1 MLNSYLSTTAT
12 EHHGARHAKKI
23 FDTWPDSCFFIFFT
37 GCSSSPDTQ
46 PMPTSTPTPVVS
58 SLPESRAVTVPPS
71 EMALQ
76 LSDMNSDYRIKD
88 RSVISLQEVDQF
100 KRDIGWKEGY
110 FVHFYRLDKDK
121 DDQTIVR
128 QSINIF
134 PLENINKVFKTEKE
148 EMKSRANVSSTFYE
162 IPFPMVGDTSIAF
175 RESQTGNPYES
186 VVYTVLFSKKDVY
199 EKIIMTGSTTDY
211 EALKAITQRAAEK
224 IR

>member
-1 MLNSYLSTTAT
+1 MQKRYLIT
-12 EHHGARHAKKI
+12 GLI
-23 FDTWPDSCFFIFFT
+23 LVFFIFFT
-37 GCSSSPDTQ
+37 GCSSPQSSQ
-46 PMPTSTPTPVVS
+46 PTPTSTPTPVVVS
-58 SLPESRAVTVPPS
+58 IPESRTVTVPPS

-88 RSVISLQEVDQF
+88 RSVIPFQEVDQF

-175 RESQTGNPYES
+175 RESQAGNPYES
-186 VVYTVLFSKKDVY
+186 VVYTVLFSKKNVY

-211 EALKAITQRAAEK
+211 EALKTLTRRAAEK